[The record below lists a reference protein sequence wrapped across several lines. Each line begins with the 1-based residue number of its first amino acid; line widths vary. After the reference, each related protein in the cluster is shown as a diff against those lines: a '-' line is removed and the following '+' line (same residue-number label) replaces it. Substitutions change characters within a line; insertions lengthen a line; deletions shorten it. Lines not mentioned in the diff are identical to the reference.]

1 MMWWGNW
8 PGWFGLVGGGLVVL
22 IVLVALAVVGV
33 LLAGGVRERTGH
45 SDSAEEV
52 LAQRFARGEID
63 DEEFTRRRATLRG
76 TR

>member
-1 MMWWGNW
+1 MMRWGKW
-8 PGWFGLVGGGLVVL
+8 PGWFGLVGG
-22 IVLVALAVVGV
+22 VLVALAVVGV
-33 LLAGGVRERTGH
+33 LLARGVRERTGH